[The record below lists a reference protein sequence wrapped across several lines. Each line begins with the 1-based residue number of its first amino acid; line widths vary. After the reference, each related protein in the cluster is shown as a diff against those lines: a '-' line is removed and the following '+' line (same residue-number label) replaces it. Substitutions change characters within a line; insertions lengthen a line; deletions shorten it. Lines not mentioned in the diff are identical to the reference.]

1 MMLRFACEAFK
12 AHFVPHSIM
21 LEQLVKFFVVFFV
34 VVEPL
39 SIVPVFSSLTTGASE
54 RYRRR
59 MAIKAVTIAAGIIVL
74 FALGGAPFLGVM
86 GISIESFRIF
96 GGLLLFL
103 IALEMVFARESG
115 TRTSTDER
123 VESRR
128 RADISVFPL
137 AFPLISGPGAL
148 VTVLLWFGPV
158 SLAHDPLMFAGL
170 LATAAAVLAITLLMM
185 WLAGPIMSVLG
196 VTGGNVANRLFGV
209 VLGALAVQFVLDGVR
224 SSFAAMADA

>member
-1 MMLRFACEAFK
+1 MMLRLACEAFK
-12 AHFVPHSIM
+12 THFVPHSIM
-21 LEQLVKFFVVFFV
+21 LEQLVKFFIVFFV

-39 SIVPVFSSLTTGASE
+39 SIVPVFASLTTGASDA
-54 RYRRR
+54 YRRR
-59 MAIKAVTIAAGIIVL
+59 MAIKAVTIAACIVVA
-74 FALGGAPFLGVM
+74 FALVGAPFLGVM
-86 GISIESFRIF
+86 GISIEAFRIF

-115 TRTSTDER
+115 TRTTTDER

-158 SLAHDPLMFAGL
+158 SMRDAPLMFAGL
-170 LATAAAVLAITLLMM
+170 VAAAAAVLAITLVMM
-185 WLAGPIMSVLG
+185 FLASPIMRVLG

-209 VLGALAVQFVLDGVR
+209 VLGALAVQFVIDGVR
-224 SSFAAMADA
+224 VSFGSSL

>member
-1 MMLRFACEAFK
+1 MLRLACEPFK
-12 AHFVPHSIM
+12 THFVPHSIM
-21 LEQLVKFFVVFFV
+21 LEQLVKFFIVFFV

-39 SIVPVFSSLTTGASE
+39 SIVPVFATLTTGASDA
-54 RYRRR
+54 YRRR
-59 MAIKAVTIAAGIIVL
+59 MAIKAVTIAACIVIA
-74 FALGGAPFLGVM
+74 FALVGAPFLGIM
-86 GISIESFRIF
+86 GISIEAFRIF

-115 TRTSTDER
+115 TRTTTDER

-158 SLAHDPLMFAGL
+158 SMRDSPLMFAGL
-170 LATAAAVLAITLLMM
+170 VAAAAAVLAITLVMM
-185 WLAGPIMSVLG
+185 WLASPIMRVLG

-209 VLGALAVQFVLDGVR
+209 VLGALAVQFVIDGVR
-224 SSFAAMADA
+224 VSFGPSL